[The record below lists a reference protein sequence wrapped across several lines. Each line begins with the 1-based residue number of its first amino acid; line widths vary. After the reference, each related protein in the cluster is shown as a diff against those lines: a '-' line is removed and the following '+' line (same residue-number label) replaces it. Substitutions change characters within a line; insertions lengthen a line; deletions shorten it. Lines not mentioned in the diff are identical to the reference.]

1 MAGGP
6 EYTVILI
13 PAIVQSRFL
22 QRVKGDTA
30 LNLVNRRRGK
40 LRNRLQPAP
49 TVRQLP
55 RAKRGL
61 SKPNKISP
69 LHPNAVKL

>member
-1 MAGGP
+1 MEGGS

-13 PAIVQSRFL
+13 QAIVQSRFS
-22 QRVKGDTA
+22 QRVKRDTA

-40 LRNRLQPAP
+40 IRNRLQPAP

-55 RAKRGL
+55 REIRGL
-61 SKPNKISP
+61 SNPKKMSP
-69 LHPNAVKL
+69 LRLDAIRW